1 MLLVSLSFI
10 SMFKQTKASGDR
22 AGGQG
27 RWCRCSWNCTSHC
40 SPRNVHH
47 RKPSIQN
54 TGWVSLVGV
63 HCADS
68 SLKPKTT
75 VNAGVDQTW
84 QWQLCH
90 RSEDLFLMLGFSADA
105 AKRGTCVPWT
115 WGAVPRPVV
124 KGREIEI

>member
-1 MLLVSLSFI
+1 M
-10 SMFKQTKASGDR
+10 
-22 AGGQG
+22 
-27 RWCRCSWNCTSHC
+27 
-40 SPRNVHH
+40 
-47 RKPSIQN
+47 
-54 TGWVSLVGV
+54 GWVSLVGV

-68 SLKPKTT
+68 NLKPKTT